1 MHITWELVDHLLKP
15 TENVHLWAHDAG
27 RVTVASTRQIA
38 SHVRRLPLA
47 SLRVEAEQNITNLY
61 KADFNWEHCIM
72 RIVDSPSR
80 RFGRRKCTLCFR
92 MHKPYVLWSTF
103 FGEKRKSKSLKWNW
117 KFFSFGLRKI
127 LFSAYQASNEWRKY
141 HLVLLKLTVSLKRN
155 VRILF
160 LLHRQLM
167 PSHCFRVEHM
177 DVHRSREP
185 VVLTGTVSAERV
197 DEVADGDARMVDATW
212 T

>member
-15 TENVHLWAHDAG
+15 TENVHLWAHDTG

-117 KFFSFGLRKI
+117 KFF
-127 LFSAYQASNEWRKY
+127 
-141 HLVLLKLTVSLKRN
+141 
-155 VRILF
+155 F
-160 LLHRQLM
+160 LLDYAKYYFLRIKRRMNDENIISCFSNSPYRWNGTFGYFFSFIVSWCHRIV
-167 PSHCFRVEHM
+167 S
-177 DVHRSREP
+177 
-185 VVLTGTVSAERV
+185 VLS
-197 DEVADGDARMVDATW
+197 TW
-212 T
+212 TSIGRESR